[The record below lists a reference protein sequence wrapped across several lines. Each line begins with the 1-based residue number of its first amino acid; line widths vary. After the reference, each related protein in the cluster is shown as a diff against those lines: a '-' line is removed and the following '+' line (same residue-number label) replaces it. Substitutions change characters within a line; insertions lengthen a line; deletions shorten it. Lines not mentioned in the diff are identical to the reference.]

1 MELQLVVTMVIVVE
15 SVGMMELALGV
26 EDRECRGGGEHHRK
40 EMIRYI
46 HTYIHTYVH
55 TYVDK

>member
-1 MELQLVVTMVIVVE
+1 MVIVVE